1 MKSDPEKLLGRHE
14 SLVHSDLKKVIS
26 HVQRESGEWFVNT
39 IMVEGQEVPFR
50 YKRKKKYKTLTGA
63 KVNLTYYPATE
74 GVAGVEIEVM
84 KVVRIRRS

>member
-26 HVQRESGEWFVNT
+26 HVQRESGEWLVNT
-39 IMVEGQEVPFR
+39 VLIEDQDVPFR
-50 YKRKKKYKTLTGA
+50 YERKKLYKSLVGA
-63 KVNLTYYPATE
+63 KVNLTYYPSTE
-74 GVAGVEIEVM
+74 SVAGVEIEVM